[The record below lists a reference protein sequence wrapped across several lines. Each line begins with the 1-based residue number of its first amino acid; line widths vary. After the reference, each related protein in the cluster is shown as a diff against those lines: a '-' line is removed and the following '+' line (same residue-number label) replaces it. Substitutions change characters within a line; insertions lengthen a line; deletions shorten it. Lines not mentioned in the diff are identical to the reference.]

1 MKKIKSKINKKSL
14 SGSLLLLREGITG
27 GCDCLWKGLVPV
39 FLFSALSGTVK
50 KAVSQDMHFT
60 QFYSSPLFLNPAF
73 TGASRCSRLSATYR
87 NQWPG
92 ISKTYSSF
100 LASAD
105 HYLHDQNL
113 GVGILLGSDIAGTGQ
128 LKTTLINPSIAY
140 EARLSRKFTIRFGAQ
155 PGFTLKSINFNN
167 LLFGDQLA
175 RGGNI
180 STIETP
186 AQSKLF
192 FDVGAGILAYTTKYW
207 GGVSAFHLNRPNESL
222 MGNETTKLPV
232 KYSVHGGAKFM
243 INKLEEKEEFQKK
256 STTMAFNYRGQKEF
270 DQLDIGVYYSQN
282 GFNLGF
288 WYRGIP
294 ALKMY
299 KPGYEN
305 NDAVAVIIGFQTKK
319 MNIGYSYDITISKLY
334 KISNGAHE
342 ITIYYQICK
351 PPKKKKYG
359 LMIPCPKF

>member
-1 MKKIKSKINKKSL
+1 MKSIKGKISNYHSPFQWRRVGKGFVWIFFLCFSFFWQSK
-14 SGSLLLLREGITG
+14 G
-27 GCDCLWKGLVPV
+27 GEA
-39 FLFSALSGTVK
+39 FA
-50 KAVSQDMHFT
+50 QDIHFT
-60 QFYSSPLFLNPAF
+60 QFYSSPLYLNPAF

-92 ISKTYSSF
+92 INKTYSSF

-113 GVGILLGSDIAGTGQ
+113 GIGILFGSDIAGTGQ

-140 EARLSRKFTIRFGAQ
+140 EARLSRKFTLRFGAQ

-186 AQSKLF
+186 AQSRMFIDL
-192 FDVGAGILAYTTKYW
+192 GAGILAYSEKYW
-207 GGVSAFHLNRPNESL
+207 AGISAFHMNRPNESL
-222 MGNETTKLPV
+222 MVAESVKLPV

-243 INKLEEKEEFQKK
+243 VNKLEEKEEFQKK
-256 STTMAFNYRGQKEF
+256 TTTMAFNYRGQQEF

-282 GFNLGF
+282 GINFGF
-288 WYRGIP
+288 WYRSIP
-294 ALKMY
+294 GLKRY
-299 KPGYEN
+299 KPGYRN
-305 NDAVAVIIGFQTKK
+305 DDAVAIIIGFQTKK
-319 MNIGYSYDITISKLY
+319 INIGYSYDITVSKLY
-334 KISNGAHE
+334 KVSNGAHE
-342 ITIYYQICK
+342 LTIYYQICN

>member
-1 MKKIKSKINKKSL
+1 MKRIKNKIYNYHSPSQLSRAGKGIVWMFFLCSSFFWKSK
-14 SGSLLLLREGITG
+14 G
-27 GCDCLWKGLVPV
+27 GEA
-39 FLFSALSGTVK
+39 FA
-50 KAVSQDMHFT
+50 QDIHFT
-60 QFYSSPLFLNPAF
+60 QFYSSPLYLNPAF

-92 ISKTYSSF
+92 INKTYSSF

-113 GVGILLGSDIAGTGQ
+113 GIGILFGSDIAGTGQ

-140 EARLSRKFTIRFGAQ
+140 EARVSRKLTLRFGAQ

-175 RGGNI
+175 RGGNT

-186 AQSKLF
+186 AQTRMFIDL
-192 FDVGAGILAYTTKYW
+192 GAGILAYTEKYW
-207 GGVSAFHLNRPNESL
+207 AGISAFHLNRPNESL
-222 MGNETTKLPV
+222 MGAENVRLPI
-232 KYSVHGGAKFM
+232 KHSLHGGAKFM
-243 INKLEEKEEFQKK
+243 LNKLEEREEFQKK

-282 GFNLGF
+282 GINFGF
-288 WYRGIP
+288 WYRGLPGI
-294 ALKMY
+294 KMY
-299 KPGYEN
+299 KPGYRN
-305 NDAVAVIIGFQTKK
+305 DDAVAVIIGMQTLK
-319 MNIGYSYDITISKLY
+319 MNIGYSYDITVSKLY

-342 ITIYYQICK
+342 LTIYYQICY

-359 LMIPCPKF
+359 LIIPCPKF